1 MSPHAADGRITLRIG
16 YNPPNAMKLLLINGP
31 NLNML
36 GEREPEIYGS
46 LTLADIVSKVEAR
59 ASELGAEIVAFQSNL
74 EGEIIDFIQK
84 EAASADGAIINAAS
98 LTHYSIGLRDAIVGT
113 SMPVVEVHISNIY
126 AREEFRHHSVIADV
140 AIGQISGLG
149 WRGYIAALDALIGNL
164 EDKA

>member
-1 MSPHAADGRITLRIG
+1 MRI
-16 YNPPNAMKLLLINGP
+16 LLINGP

-36 GEREPEIYGS
+36 GSREPEIYGS
-46 LTLADIVSKVEAR
+46 LTLADIVARVEAR
-59 ASELGAEIVAFQSNL
+59 AGELGAEIVAFQSNV

-84 EAASADGAIINAAS
+84 EAAAADGAIINAAS

-113 SMPVVEVHISNIY
+113 HMPVVEVHISNIY

-149 WRGYIAALDALIGNL
+149 WRGYVAALEALVGSL
-164 EDKA
+164 QEPPPSKE

>member
-1 MSPHAADGRITLRIG
+1 MRI
-16 YNPPNAMKLLLINGP
+16 LLINGP

-46 LTLADIVSKVEAR
+46 LTLADIVARVETR
-59 ASELGAEIVAFQSNL
+59 AGELGAEIVSFQSNV

-113 SMPVVEVHISNIY
+113 NMPVVEVHISNIY

-140 AIGQISGLG
+140 AIGQITGLG
-149 WRGYIAALDALIGNL
+149 WRGYIAALDALVGNL
-164 EDKA
+164 QDKK

>member
-1 MSPHAADGRITLRIG
+1 MLI
-16 YNPPNAMKLLLINGP
+16 LLINGP

-36 GEREPEIYGS
+36 GSREPEIYGS
-46 LTLADIVSKVEAR
+46 LTLADIVSRVEAR
-59 ASELGAEIVAFQSNL
+59 ASELGAEIVPFQSNV
-74 EGEIIDFIQK
+74 EGEIIDFIQR

-113 SMPVVEVHISNIY
+113 NIPVVEVHISNIY

-149 WRGYIAALDALIGNL
+149 WRGYIAALDALVGNL
-164 EDKA
+164 QDKN

>member
-1 MSPHAADGRITLRIG
+1 MRI
-16 YNPPNAMKLLLINGP
+16 LLINGP

-46 LTLADIVSKVEAR
+46 LTLADIVSKVESR
-59 ASELGAEIVAFQSNL
+59 ASELGAEIVPFQSNL

-98 LTHYSIGLRDAIVGT
+98 LTHYSIGLRDAVIGAKI
-113 SMPVVEVHISNIY
+113 PVVEVHISNIY
-126 AREEFRHHSVIADV
+126 AREEFRHHSVIADI

-164 EDKA
+164 EDNK